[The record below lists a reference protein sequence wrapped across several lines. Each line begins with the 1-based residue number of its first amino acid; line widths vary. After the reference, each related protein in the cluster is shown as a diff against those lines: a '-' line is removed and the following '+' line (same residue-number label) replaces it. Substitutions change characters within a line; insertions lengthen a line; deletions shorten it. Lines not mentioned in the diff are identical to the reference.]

1 MEEIEVLIVDDEQGL
16 RDMLTTVL
24 KKEGFLQ
31 VKHAATGWEA
41 LQVVMESH
49 VDVIVLDVMLPD
61 NDGFEVCRQ
70 MRLYTDAP
78 ILFLTARDT
87 DLDKLM
93 GFGIGGDDYI
103 TKPFNP
109 LEVVARMK
117 ARMKYRKVSTVAMK
131 PTLRT
136 LDFGYFRLELE
147 SGVLFVEDKQVECPA
162 REWLLLV
169 FLCKHPNRIFSVR
182 QLYEAIWS
190 EAYLG
195 DEKTVVIHISRLR
208 KKIEPDPKHPQF
220 LINVRGLGYKM
231 MMSVKMEEQE

>member
-1 MEEIEVLIVDDEQGL
+1 MEEIAVLIVDDEQGL

-31 VKHAATGWEA
+31 VKHAATGREA

-49 VDVIVLDVMLPD
+49 MDVIVLDVMLPD
-61 NDGFEVCRQ
+61 SDGFEVCRQ

-147 SGVLFVEDKQVECPA
+147 SGVFVCGGKA
-162 REWLLLV
+162 
-169 FLCKHPNRIFSVR
+169 
-182 QLYEAIWS
+182 
-190 EAYLG
+190 G
-195 DEKTVVIHISRLR
+195 RLS
-208 KKIEPDPKHPQF
+208 
-220 LINVRGLGYKM
+220 GT
-231 MMSVKMEEQE
+231 